1 MLAKHLPGFQRFQEL
16 RRKYMLSPSFVKSH
30 LSARLAAVVGSWP
43 PTVSLDETM
52 RKWRGVGCTAL
63 HAHTWQARAQGAV
76 DDGGHRAAAGLWAAV
91 RDRHGPM

>member
-1 MLAKHLPGFQRFQEL
+1 
-16 RRKYMLSPSFVKSH
+16 
-30 LSARLAAVVGSWP
+30 
-43 PTVSLDETM
+43 M